1 MLKQTRLPLLTLTL
15 AATLSLGACV
25 TRGKDFSSD
34 INWIRKNQTT
44 QAEVQ
49 RLLGAPTAVGNSG
62 GTPTWTYG
70 FYNYRLFGE
79 SATKELKLYWTPDF
93 KVADY
98 SFNSSMAEDKRRYTE
113 APRSH

>member
-1 MLKQTRLPLLTLTL
+1 MLKTTRQALLSLTL
-15 AATLSLGACV
+15 AGTFLVSACV

-34 INWIRKNQTT
+34 LSWIRKNQTT

-79 SATKELKLYWTPDF
+79 SATKELKLYWTPDY
-93 KVADY
+93 KVSDF

-113 APRSH
+113 APRS